1 MVDEL
6 HEAVRDLQVPVF
18 LHGLFQPSQVV
29 CDIAV
34 FVGLVVMIVDV
45 VRDEVGI
52 AGVYGGRHGS
62 ISFINESIM
71 SKSAG

>member
-52 AGVYGGRHGS
+52 AGVRFCFGNIRQFHL
-62 ISFINESIM
+62 FHQ
-71 SKSAG
+71 

>member
-45 VRDEVGI
+45 
-52 AGVYGGRHGS
+52 GRHGRHL
-62 ISFINESIM
+62 FHQ
-71 SKSAG
+71 